1 MATTGQTATVTPAPD
16 ATATRL
22 QTASLVRILTR
33 QTGDAIAAAGLL
45 GRALT
50 DFAVPFQ
57 ITPTAS
63 RAERARRAERGDREA
78 LTVAIGAVDHADIT
92 IGGPQATT
100 TVTEIL
106 HEATDHSPDPLLALA
121 GCVAGGITPDATPE
135 LLGQA
140 EATGLEQ
147 QPGVGVPTTDLTTGL
162 AATLWLHGPFSGRPD
177 RVETLLSELGIGADE
192 APTEA
197 TRQQLASLV
206 AIAGTN
212 GPYPE
217 QAAATIERALHPYVG
232 GPFETI
238 AGYAEILSAVS
249 RDTPGVAIG
258 VALGS
263 DLAET
268 ARSIWASHA
277 MAAHQGL
284 RAATTERYGGLY
296 VLRIEEGPA
305 ETIAALAHRVQ
316 SPEPT
321 TLVVGPDR
329 IAVRG
334 DGDMRALTAA
344 LTETAGGTSDGTRQ
358 YGMITDIGAVD
369 HEQIVKTA
377 REVL

>member
-1 MATTGQTATVTPAPD
+1 MATTGQTATVTPAPET
-16 ATATRL
+16 TATRL

-50 DFAVPFQ
+50 DFGVPFQ
-57 ITPTAS
+57 ITPTPS
-63 RAERARRAERGDREA
+63 RAERARRVERGDEEA
-78 LTVAIGAVDHADIT
+78 LTVAIGTVDHADIT

-100 TVTEIL
+100 TVIDIL
-106 HEATDHSPDPLLALA
+106 QEATDHNPDPLLALA
-121 GCVAGGITPDATPE
+121 GCVAGGIMPDAKPD

-147 QPGVGVPTTDLTTGL
+147 QPGVGLPTTDRTTGL

-177 RVETLLSELGIGADE
+177 RVETLLSDVGLTADE
-192 APTEA
+192 PLTDAK
-197 TRQQLASLV
+197 RKRLASLA
-206 AIAGTN
+206 AIGGTN

-217 QAAATIERALHPYVG
+217 QAAATIDQALHPYVG

-238 AGYAEILSAVS
+238 AGYAEVLSVVS

-263 DLAET
+263 DLVET

-296 VLRIEEGPA
+296 VLVIEEGPA

-321 TLVVGPDR
+321 TLVVGPTR

-344 LTETAGGTSDGTRQ
+344 LTETVEGTSDGTRQ
-358 YGMITDIGAVD
+358 YGTITDIGTPD
-369 HEQIVKTA
+369 HEQIVETA
-377 REVL
+377 RETL